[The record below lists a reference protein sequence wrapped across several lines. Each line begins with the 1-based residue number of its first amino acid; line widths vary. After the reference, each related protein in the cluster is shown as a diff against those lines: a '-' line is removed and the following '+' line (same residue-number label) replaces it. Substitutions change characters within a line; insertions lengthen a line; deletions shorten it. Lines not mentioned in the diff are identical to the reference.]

1 MKKRLPPE
9 VSARIFDNVYICRRC
24 GAKIR
29 AKNPEK
35 AKCRKCRSKKL
46 RPKAKERRGVSK

>member
-9 VSARIFDNVYICRRC
+9 VSARIFDNVYICRNC

-29 AKNPEK
+29 TKNPEK
-35 AKCRKCRSKKL
+35 TKCRKCGSKKL